1 MTTTVARE
9 VALTTL
15 RVAGNPLDPQYVT
28 SLLGVEPD
36 GAFFQGGLS
45 RRKPDG
51 TIAVS
56 GTADL
61 DSKVGTW
68 TREID
73 MDKRSLS
80 IEDQLENWHSFLET
94 RMEAIKALAREGA
107 EIRIDC
113 YMRREMPI
121 IIYFGPSLLKK
132 LNDLSIPIKLTAY
145 ATT

>member
-1 MTTTVARE
+1 MTTTVAQE
-9 VALTTL
+9 IALTTL

-28 SLLGVEPD
+28 NLLGVEPD
-36 GAFFQGGLS
+36 GAFFQGRLS

-51 TIAVS
+51 TSVIS

-61 DSKVGTW
+61 ESKDGPW

-73 MDKRSLS
+73 TDKRSLS
-80 IEDQLENWHSFLET
+80 IEDQLEDWHSFLET
-94 RMEAIKALAREGA
+94 RMEAIMALAREGA

-113 YMRREMPI
+113 YMRRKMPT
-121 IIYFGPSLLKK
+121 IIYFGPNLLKK
-132 LNDLSIPIKLTAY
+132 LNDLSIPIKLTVY